1 MSMKIITGKTGTPH
15 VDSSDDAALYRA
27 IIGVDY
33 VLPNGSKFS
42 YEVIDN
48 NTIKI
53 NDGDILIQG
62 HLGRIVPGDY
72 ENVTINNGTQGMKR
86 NDLIVARYTKNT
98 ETGFEN
104 IELAVLEGTPGTTA
118 IDPTL
123 TVEDLTNGGTTRE
136 LPLYRVSLDGL
147 SVVSVISLFKESSRW
162 NDFKA
167 SGGIIDGNVYV
178 TAGSEIAEMGA
189 KRSINGQEYYS
200 ISKVGSGGQAIFGL
214 KTPTKDDFALVFEE
228 IEGRRFVRAFNP
240 NEVELGVSAY
250 PFKDIW
256 LGGHSKESNGFNK
269 LSNGFIEQWG
279 SMVSTNTKQ
288 GDVNFPISF
297 PNKTLSVVVTMNRAD
312 STSHWVNIATESGRL
327 GGFSWFS
334 NLALSFGVGFRWRAI
349 GY

>member
-104 IELAVLEGTPGTTA
+104 MELAVVEGIPGATA
-118 IDPTL
+118 TDPSL

-136 LPLYRVSLDGL
+136 VALYRVSLDGL
-147 SVVSVISLFKESSRW
+147 SIKEVTFLAKVSSSLAELTNEISKNTNGWWKDKKTGFILQW
-162 NDFKA
+162 GDFLTPGINANADITPTITLPVSFPTRMLLAMPYVRKCVNA
-167 SGGIIDGNVYV
+167 SGGTVYV
-178 TAGSEIAEMGA
+178 ETSIKEVTLYTAS
-189 KRSINGQEYYS
+189 
-200 ISKVGSGGQAIFGL
+200 
-214 KTPTKDDFALVFEE
+214 TFALRINAKAY
-228 IEGRRFVRAFNP
+228 IEGGVI
-240 NEVELGVSAY
+240 LGY
-250 PFKDIW
+250 I
-256 LGGHSKESNGFNK
+256 
-269 LSNGFIEQWG
+269 
-279 SMVSTNTKQ
+279 
-288 GDVNFPISF
+288 
-297 PNKTLSVVVTMNRAD
+297 
-312 STSHWVNIATESGRL
+312 
-327 GGFSWFS
+327 
-334 NLALSFGVGFRWRAI
+334 AI